1 MQVGMNTNVH
11 HQGKT
16 LHIQTEDSGSQH
28 GHVVTH
34 IFLAGTIIASKKVE
48 YEFHTSPEIL
58 QALIKSLH
66 HEMVSDLK
74 SGHYDKKIIL
84 VRPRRPRGEV
94 PLARQKKTI
103 KSSPSPPKVNRS
115 ESTEINSPKVQ
126 SKDAKVSEDLKS
138 DSESR
143 AKGHGPWA
151 IPKLNAYFE
160 AQYSVPDDEESS

>member
-34 IFLAGTIIASKKVE
+34 IFLAGTIIATKKIE
-48 YEFHTSPEIL
+48 YESHISPESL
-58 QALIKSLH
+58 QILIKNLH
-66 HEMVSDLK
+66 HEMMSDLK
-74 SGHYDKKIIL
+74 SGHYNKKIML
-84 VRPRRPRGEV
+84 ARPRRPHGDI

-103 KSSPSPPKVNRS
+103 KTGPSYSKVKQS
-115 ESTEINSPKVQ
+115 ESAEINPPEVQ
-126 SKDAKVSEDLKS
+126 SKDAKGSEELLLN
-138 DSESR
+138 SELR

-160 AQYSVPDDEESS
+160 DQYSGPDDEESS